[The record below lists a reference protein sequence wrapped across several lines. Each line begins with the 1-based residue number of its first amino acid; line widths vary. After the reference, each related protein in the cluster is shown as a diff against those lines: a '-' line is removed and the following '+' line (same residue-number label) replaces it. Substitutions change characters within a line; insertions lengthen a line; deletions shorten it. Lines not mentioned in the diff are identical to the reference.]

1 MSLIRVV
8 WGSGTGPTETAAYD
22 AALAEAGVHDY
33 NLVTVSSVVPAD
45 PAVETVGTAP
55 ALGPVG
61 EGLTVVQARAGVA
74 PTGGAE
80 SGDRGS
86 PADDPDE
93 RAPVVAAVGWARS
106 ADGPGVFYEADGRD
120 PEHVRETVAD
130 GLQRGCALREWEP
143 VDNELVVRA
152 AAPAPDRH
160 TCVVVCAVYGESQ
173 PLL

>member
-22 AALAEAGVHDY
+22 AALTEAGVHDY

-45 PAVETVGTAP
+45 PAVEAVGTAP
-55 ALGPVG
+55 TLGPVG

-74 PTGGAE
+74 PAGGAE
-80 SGDRGS
+80 SGDPG
-86 PADDPDE
+86 E

-106 ADGPGVFYEADGRD
+106 ADGPGIFYEADGRD

-143 VDNELVVRA
+143 ADTELVVRTA
-152 AAPAPDRH
+152 TPAPDRH